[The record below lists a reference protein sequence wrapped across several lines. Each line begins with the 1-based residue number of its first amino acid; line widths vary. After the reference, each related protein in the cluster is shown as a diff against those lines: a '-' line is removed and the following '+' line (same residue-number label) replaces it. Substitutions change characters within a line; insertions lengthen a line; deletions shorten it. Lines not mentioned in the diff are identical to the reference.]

1 MVKRVK
7 ICKKVSFRVE
17 NLKIEVILIF
27 FESFL
32 GITRCHF
39 SRVHVLLYHF
49 CFNLC
54 LYLVLLVFL
63 GLFDQTS
70 ATKSETC
77 VCFLFFIR
85 YYEFWK
91 RFHGYHSNN
100 RIYTWYVLE
109 SDLLCF
115 EKIYTS
121 CDLLSGFMTY
131 RSMKGSVISWRLENL
146 NIFTNYFLRLNF
158 E

>member
-1 MVKRVK
+1 MVTIKIIELISHKFQSPYLLRFSEIYTLCCLLLFFHKTQVNECEVVKRVK

-27 FESFL
+27 FESLL

-39 SRVHVLLYHF
+39 SRVHVLLYRF

-63 GLFDQTS
+63 GVFDQTS
-70 ATKSETC
+70 ATKTETC

-91 RFHGYHSNN
+91 RFHGYHSNS
-100 RIYTWYVLE
+100 RIYT
-109 SDLLCF
+109 
-115 EKIYTS
+115 
-121 CDLLSGFMTY
+121 
-131 RSMKGSVISWRLENL
+131 
-146 NIFTNYFLRLNF
+146 
-158 E
+158 

>member
-1 MVKRVK
+1 MVTIVIIELISHKFQIPYLLCFQEIYTLCGLLLFFHKTQVNECEVIKRVK

-27 FESFL
+27 FESSFET
-32 GITRCHF
+32 TRCHF
-39 SRVHVLLYHF
+39 SLVHVLLYRF

-63 GLFDQTS
+63 GVFDQTS
-70 ATKSETC
+70 ATKTETC

-85 YYEFWK
+85 HYVFWK

-100 RIYTWYVLE
+100 RIDT
-109 SDLLCF
+109 
-115 EKIYTS
+115 
-121 CDLLSGFMTY
+121 
-131 RSMKGSVISWRLENL
+131 
-146 NIFTNYFLRLNF
+146 
-158 E
+158 